1 MSNATSSAKLKEFI
15 VDHLNI
21 GVFSVDKQMNLL
33 LWNGFMEN
41 NSHRS
46 ADEVIGKNLFEMFP
60 ELPKK
65 WLQRKIKSVFIL
77 KNFAFSSWEQRPFLF
92 KFSHN
97 RPITGGIDSM
107 RQDLMLMPVKGDTG
121 EVEAV
126 NIVLLDMTDV
136 CIFQGMMAETMEQM
150 ETLDDIVKTINRE
163 TQLENLLTT
172 VLDQGLMLFP
182 QADNGICWLLDAHD
196 NRFKCAAFVNSAIF
210 SASEFGAS
218 HALTLDDSIK
228 TLSFDYDDL
237 VARYTQNSECLEE
250 GVYILRHF
258 DSIAL
263 GEQLKNIATQKCS
276 LSMAVTIEEQLIGF
290 LVFSNFAD
298 KEAFANSDVQKLV
311 RFREHSMSAISKAKY
326 LKAIAEEGDKIKNL
340 LDNAGQGFLSFTA
353 DLKVEGEYSAEC
365 RELFDSQI
373 EGRPFP
379 ELIFADDTP
388 QQQFLTSILQDIF
401 TAPDNNE
408 LFLSL
413 LPQETLLGGKNISI
427 EYRPIAATESVDTKM
442 MVILTDIT
450 ETRMLE
456 NQMEEERNWLRMV
469 VSAVT
474 RRNEIA
480 RAIRE
485 YQLFCQQGLD
495 QILNS
500 NANIDAII
508 FEVFRMVHTF
518 KGGFSQLDLVHVV
531 KEIHTF
537 ESQLSDLRS
546 RPEPMGLDEFKQLC
560 ADAPMWC
567 WMEPDLTILKEALGE
582 DFLGQEE
589 MLTIGV
595 NKVNAIEQQMLSTLS
610 PIENQVFLP
619 KLRRLKAKPFK
630 ALLKDYGDYIERLAE
645 ELDKA
650 IVPMEI
656 TGDDVLV
663 NPDEFLDFTKS
674 LVHVFRNIM
683 DHGIETI
690 EDRMELGKDECG
702 LVSCDIG
709 HEDNQITLRISDD
722 GNGIDVESLR
732 QKTIDIG
739 LYDSSQANDLN
750 DEQLI
755 ELIFTEQISSK
766 DSVNELSGRGIGLS
780 AVKQELTKCGGT
792 VRVDTELGVG
802 TSFYFCLPFNETIE
816 LPAVDVELVVSAVID
831 QAVSFLTNEAAINCQ
846 NSPSSPTPY
855 QSENL
860 SLNYLTTMIRI
871 KGLLEGVF
879 LFSFDE
885 NLAKAVVRTMMLDD
899 CDDESAYLTEVMA
912 ESCNIILGNSM
923 NNFPGITELVMM
935 DVPMSLNT
943 RTSILENMCVEIWTS
958 LIKTSEGNVSIS
970 FLPSS

>member
-1 MSNATSSAKLKEFI
+1 MLT
-15 VDHLNI
+15 V
-21 GVFSVDKQMNLL
+21 GV
-33 LWNGFMEN
+33 
-41 NSHRS
+41 
-46 ADEVIGKNLFEMFP
+46 
-60 ELPKK
+60 
-65 WLQRKIKSVFIL
+65 
-77 KNFAFSSWEQRPFLF
+77 
-92 KFSHN
+92 
-97 RPITGGIDSM
+97 
-107 RQDLMLMPVKGDTG
+107 
-121 EVEAV
+121 
-126 NIVLLDMTDV
+126 
-136 CIFQGMMAETMEQM
+136 
-150 ETLDDIVKTINRE
+150 
-163 TQLENLLTT
+163 TT
-172 VLDQGLMLFP
+172 VN
-182 QADNGICWLLDAHD
+182 A
-196 NRFKCAAFVNSAIF
+196 
-210 SASEFGAS
+210 
-218 HALTLDDSIK
+218 
-228 TLSFDYDDL
+228 
-237 VARYTQNSECLEE
+237 LEE
-250 GVYILRHF
+250 
-258 DSIAL
+258 
-263 GEQLKNIATQKCS
+263 
-276 LSMAVTIEEQLIGF
+276 
-290 LVFSNFAD
+290 
-298 KEAFANSDVQKLV
+298 
-311 RFREHSMSAISKAKY
+311 
-326 LKAIAEEGDKIKNL
+326 
-340 LDNAGQGFLSFTA
+340 
-353 DLKVEGEYSAEC
+353 
-365 RELFDSQI
+365 
-373 EGRPFP
+373 
-379 ELIFADDTP
+379 
-388 QQQFLTSILQDIF
+388 
-401 TAPDNNE
+401 
-408 LFLSL
+408 
-413 LPQETLLGGKNISI
+413 
-427 EYRPIAATESVDTKM
+427 
-442 MVILTDIT
+442 
-450 ETRMLE
+450 
-456 NQMEEERNWLRMV
+456 
-469 VSAVT
+469 
-474 RRNEIA
+474 
-480 RAIRE
+480 
-485 YQLFCQQGLD
+485 
-495 QILNS
+495 
-500 NANIDAII
+500 
-508 FEVFRMVHTF
+508 
-518 KGGFSQLDLVHVV
+518 
-531 KEIHTF
+531 
-537 ESQLSDLRS
+537 
-546 RPEPMGLDEFKQLC
+546 
-560 ADAPMWC
+560 
-567 WMEPDLTILKEALGE
+567 
-582 DFLGQEE
+582 
-589 MLTIGV
+589 
-595 NKVNAIEQQMLSTLS
+595 QMLSTLS

-970 FLPSS
+970 FLPSI